1 MYVGHA
7 LLAFTLGGLAARGL
21 GTRRP
26 QALIVG
32 AVAGGFAVVP
42 DVDTAYTVFVV
53 LEAGTIRVFPTPEYV
68 WTTQSWL
75 VHRALTHSLLVGTAT
90 SCLVG
95 IAVTGLSSLG
105 RNWSRGLLSL
115 VAGAA
120 GVGLLG
126 LGFATNGW
134 PGAATMAL
142 YLGGALGLA
151 ALAVRRDLSP
161 RLTAG
166 AAAIGLLSHPF
177 GDVFMGRPPVF
188 LYPLRTAPPV
198 EALAIAADPTVNL
211 VGLFLLEL
219 ALAWSALVV
228 FARLDGRPLLRH
240 VEPRALLAL
249 GFAATALVIR
259 PPTLDVAY
267 HFAIGVLSTGLVL
280 GFGPGLMRG
289 TEADRSTTFA
299 GFVTALAAVTLAVL
313 AYLVAYLSLPP

>member
-7 LLAFTLGGLAARGL
+7 LLAFTLGALAADGL
-21 GTRRP
+21 GIRRP
-26 QALIVG
+26 RALLVG
-32 AVAGGFAVVP
+32 AFAGGFAVVP

-53 LEAGTIRVFPTPEYV
+53 LEAGPTQVFPTPEYV
-68 WTTQSWL
+68 WTTESWL

-90 SCLVG
+90 ACMIGLAG
-95 IAVTGLSSLG
+95 TGFSSPG
-105 RNWSRGLLSL
+105 RNWSRGLPSL
-115 VAGAA
+115 LAGGVAAA
-120 GVGLLG
+120 LLG
-126 LGFATNGW
+126 LGFATDAW
-134 PGAATMAL
+134 PGAAMMAL

-151 ALAVRRDLSP
+151 AIAVRRDLPP
-161 RLTAG
+161 RLIAG

-219 ALAWSALVV
+219 ALAWSALVMV
-228 FARLDGRPLLRH
+228 ARLDGRPLLRQ
-240 VEPRALLAL
+240 VEPRAFLAL
-249 GFAATALVIR
+249 GFAATALVLR

-280 GFGPGLMRG
+280 GFGPGLVRG
-289 TEADRSTTFA
+289 TGADRSTTFA

-313 AYLVAYLSLPP
+313 AYLAAYLSLGP